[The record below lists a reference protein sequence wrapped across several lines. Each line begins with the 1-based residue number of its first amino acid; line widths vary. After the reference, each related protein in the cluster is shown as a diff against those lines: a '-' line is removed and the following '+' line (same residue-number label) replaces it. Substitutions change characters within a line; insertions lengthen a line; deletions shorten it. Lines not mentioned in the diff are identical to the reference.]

1 MDPRIKDI
9 LIDEMEQKSTEYIN
23 RNDIYCDLVKIG
35 GRFRDARKAMGVS
48 QKFIG
53 DEIGITHGA
62 ISGVECGTY
71 KGRYFR
77 VIAMLAEY
85 YEIELDT
92 LLE

>member
-1 MDPRIKDI
+1 MDPRIKNI
-9 LIDEMEQKSTEYIN
+9 LLDELDQKSTEYIN
-23 RNDIYCDLVKIG
+23 RSDIHCDLIEIG
-35 GRFRDARKAMGVS
+35 ARLRNARTAMGVS

-71 KGRYFR
+71 KGRYFK

-85 YEIELDT
+85 YDIDLDT